1 MFYLK
6 NISTPNDRVAMH
18 IFLNNPNPSVMAE
31 PYDIEEE
38 YEREWTDFTIDEGEE
53 STWGTELD

>member
-1 MFYLK
+1 M
-6 NISTPNDRVAMH
+6 N

-38 YEREWTDFTIDEGEE
+38 YEREWIECAIDEGEE